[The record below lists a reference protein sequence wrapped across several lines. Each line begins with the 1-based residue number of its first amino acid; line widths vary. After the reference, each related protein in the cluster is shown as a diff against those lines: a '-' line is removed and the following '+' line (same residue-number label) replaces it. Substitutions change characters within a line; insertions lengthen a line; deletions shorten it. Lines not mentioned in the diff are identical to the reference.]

1 MTLPTTIDSP
11 ERSRFEIRVG
21 EELAGFAAYRHRGG
35 PIEFVHTEI
44 DERFAGQGLGGQL
57 IRFALDTARREGLQV
72 LPFCPFVRSY
82 IVEHREYLELVP
94 AVARQQFGLP
104 ANA

>member
-1 MTLPTTIDSP
+1 VPTVTDAP
-11 ERSRFEIRVG
+11 EQNRFEIRVG
-21 EELAGFAAYRHRGG
+21 EELAGFAAYRRRTG
-35 PIEFVHTEI
+35 PIEFIHTEI

-72 LPFCPFVRSY
+72 LPFCPFVRAY
-82 IVEHREYLELVP
+82 IGEHAEYLELVP
-94 AVARQQFGLP
+94 ARARAQFGLP